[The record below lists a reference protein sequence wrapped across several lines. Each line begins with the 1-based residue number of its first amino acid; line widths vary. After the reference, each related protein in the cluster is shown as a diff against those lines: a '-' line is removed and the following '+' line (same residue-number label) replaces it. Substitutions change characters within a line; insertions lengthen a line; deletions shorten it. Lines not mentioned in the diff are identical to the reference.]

1 VAFFTRM
8 LSVVVSRPDTMSVV
22 EGAPPGPSRGEVRV
36 RMRHAGICGSDLH
49 ILHGSN
55 PFVVYPRVI
64 GHELFGIVD
73 AVGEGVAAQRVDERV
88 AIDPVVACGACY
100 PCSIGRRN
108 VCLKLQVIGV
118 HRDGGFSEWMCAP
131 SSNAHVVPSE
141 ITESDAALIEPFAV
155 AANVTT
161 RTGVHSNDLAL
172 VYGAGPV
179 GLTVLQVLKGVHGV
193 RVIVADR
200 IDERLDLAHSCG
212 ADHTVN
218 TAKEPLPDALRRLAI
233 PDGPTLI
240 IDAVC
245 HPSILEEAVRI
256 ASPAARI
263 GLLSFA
269 AQPSAIS
276 QQEITRKELSLISSR
291 LNSSM
296 FPRVIEWMRQGRIH
310 PERLVTHRVAL
321 RDIAKAVA
329 LIEGDPRKVCKVM
342 LDIGEGT
349 R

>member
-1 VAFFTRM
+1 M
-8 LSVVVSRPDTMSVV
+8 LSVVVNRPNDMSVV
-22 EGAPPGPSRGEVRV
+22 DLALPEPGPGEVRV

-73 AVGEGVAAQRVDERV
+73 AAGEGMEKARVGQRV
-88 AIDPVVACGACY
+88 AIDPVIACGACY

-108 VCLKLQVIGV
+108 VCRNLQVIGV

-131 SSNAHVVPSE
+131 SPNAHVVPAE
-141 ITESDAALIEPFAV
+141 ISESDAALIEPFAV
-155 AANVTT
+155 AANVTS
-161 RTGVHSNDLAL
+161 RTGVFASDVAL

-193 RVIVADR
+193 RVNVADR
-200 IDERLDLAHSCG
+200 LDERLELARSCG
-212 ADHTVN
+212 ADAVVN
-218 TAKEPLPDALRRLAI
+218 TARESLPEALGRLGI
-233 PDGPTLI
+233 DGGPTLI

-263 GLLSFA
+263 GMLSFA
-269 AQPSAIS
+269 AQPSAIV
-276 QQEITRKELSLISSR
+276 QQEVTRKELSLIASR

-296 FPRVIEWMRQGRIH
+296 FPRVIEWMQQGRIQ

-321 RDIAKAVA
+321 RDIAQAVA
-329 LIEGDPRKVCKVM
+329 LIEDDPKNVCKVM
-342 LDIGEGT
+342 LTIGEGT

>member
-1 VAFFTRM
+1 MASFGM
-8 LSVVVSRPDTMSVV
+8 LSVVVGCPNEMSVADGPV
-22 EGAPPGPSRGEVRV
+22 PDPPAGEVRV

-64 GHELFGIVD
+64 GHELFGIID
-73 AVGEGVAAQRVDERV
+73 AVGNGVAKARVGERV
-88 AIDPVVACGACY
+88 AIDPVVACGSCY

-108 VCLKLQVIGV
+108 VCRTLQVIGV

-131 SSNAHVVPSE
+131 SPNAHVVPAA
-141 ITESDAALIEPFAV
+141 IPDADGALIEPFAV
-155 AANVTT
+155 AANVTS
-161 RTGVHSNDLAL
+161 RTGVFANDVAL

-200 IDERLDLAHSCG
+200 LDERLDLARACG
-212 ADHTVN
+212 ADAVVN
-218 TAKEPLPDALRRLAI
+218 TARESLPEALERLAI
-233 PDGPTLI
+233 EGAPTLI

-245 HPSILEEAVRI
+245 HPSILEEAIRI

-269 AQPSAIS
+269 AQPSAIV
-276 QQEITRKELSLISSR
+276 QQEVTRKELSLIASR

-296 FPRVIEWMRQGRIH
+296 FPRVIEWMQRGLIQ
-310 PERLVTHRVAL
+310 PSRLVTHRVAL
-321 RDIAKAVA
+321 RDIAQAVA
-329 LIEGDPRKVCKVM
+329 LIEGDPRHVCKVM